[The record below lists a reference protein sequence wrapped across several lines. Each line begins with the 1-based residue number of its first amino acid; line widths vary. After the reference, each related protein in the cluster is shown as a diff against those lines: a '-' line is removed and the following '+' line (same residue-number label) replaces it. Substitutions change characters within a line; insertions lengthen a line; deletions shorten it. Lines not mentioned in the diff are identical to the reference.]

1 VKVAVVTREC
11 GGDRRYGMG
20 RSWAS
25 VATVLES
32 RGHELR
38 RIDGDALDEIA
49 QAEARRMQRRLL
61 QRGPSLDAAIVA
73 VLARAWAAGTLA
85 ARRVL
90 DEGFAAVDCHDFM
103 CAAGLRS
110 EAGRLGVTLPPWGYH
125 QHSFNA
131 GWRGLDDFYGP
142 LDDGLRNA
150 LRRIERRISGAAGWV
165 IFPAA
170 SAATQCATDLGL
182 AAARDNWTVL
192 RHPVVLP
199 TPMARDDAR
208 NALGLSP
215 SAIVVLGVG
224 QFVPL
229 KRFDHLIRALPALP
243 ETCRLWLLGEG
254 DQASLAELAHRL
266 GVVERVSMRAVDD
279 VGPWLAA
286 ADVYVST
293 SQTEA
298 FGMANAEAV
307 SAGLP
312 CLIADTGAA
321 RELFAQ
327 HAMLLAADLADLEGQ
342 LQRLVADAG
351 ARRRLVL
358 RTRGFARSLPTPE
371 VAAARLLGIF
381 SGDRGTSPQAGDSVS
396 APSRGAFGP

>member
-1 VKVAVVTREC
+1 MKIAVVTREC

-20 RSWAS
+20 RSWTS
-25 VATVLES
+25 VATVLEN
-32 RGHELR
+32 RGHELH

-49 QAEARRMQRRLL
+49 LAEAQRMQRRLL
-61 QRGPSLDAAIVA
+61 ERGPSLDVPIAA

-85 ARRVL
+85 ARRVA
-90 DEGFAAVDCHDFM
+90 DDGFTAVDCHDFI
-103 CAAGLRS
+103 CASGLRS
-110 EAGRLGVTLPPWGYH
+110 EADKLGVELPPWGYH

-131 GWRGLDDFYGP
+131 GWRGLDEFYGP
-142 LDDGLRNA
+142 LDDGLRKA
-150 LRRIERRISGAAGWV
+150 LRRLERRTSGAAGWV

-170 SAATQCATDLGL
+170 SAAAQCAMDLGL
-182 AAARDNWTVL
+182 DAAREHWSVL

-208 NALGLSP
+208 RALGLSP

-229 KRFDHLIRALPALP
+229 KRFDRLIRSLPALP
-243 ETCRLWLLGEG
+243 DACRLWLLGEG
-254 DQASLAELAHRL
+254 DQASLAELARRL
-266 GVVERVSMRAVDD
+266 GVEERVSMRAVDD

-307 SAGLP
+307 IAGLP
-312 CLIADTGAA
+312 CLIAATGAA
-321 RELFAQ
+321 KELFSA
-327 HAMLLAADLADLEGQ
+327 HALLLAPDLLDLEAQ
-342 LQRLVADAG
+342 LRRVALDPV
-351 ARRRLVL
+351 ARAELAA
-358 RTRGFARSLPTPE
+358 RTRNFARCLPTAE
-371 VAAARLLGIF
+371 AAADRLLGLYAG
-381 SGDRGTSPQAGDSVS
+381 SAHPSARAQDGVCRLRGRARP
-396 APSRGAFGP
+396 

>member
-1 VKVAVVTREC
+1 VKIAVVTREC

-20 RSWAS
+20 RSWSS

-32 RGHELR
+32 LGHELH
-38 RIDGDALDEIA
+38 RIDGDTLDDIA
-49 QAEARRMQRRLL
+49 RAEAQRMQRRLL
-61 QRGPSLDAAIVA
+61 ERGPSLDAAIAA

-85 ARRVL
+85 ARRVT
-90 DEGFAAVDCHDFM
+90 DDGFAAIDCHDFM

-110 EAGRLGVTLPPWGYH
+110 EAIRRGVELPRWGYH

-131 GWRGLDDFYGP
+131 GWRGLDEFYGP
-142 LDDGLRNA
+142 LDDGLRKA
-150 LRRIERRISGAAGWV
+150 LRRLEHRTSGAAGWV

-170 SAATQCATDLGL
+170 SAAAQCAADLGL
-182 AAARDNWTVL
+182 AAARENWTVL

-199 TPMARDDAR
+199 APMTRDDAR
-208 NALGLSP
+208 TSLGLSP
-215 SAIVVLGVG
+215 SAIIVLGVG

-243 ETCRLWLLGEG
+243 DACGLWLLGEG
-254 DQASLAELAHRL
+254 DQASLAELARRL
-266 GVVERVSMRAVDD
+266 GVAERVSMQAVDD

-307 SAGLP
+307 IAGLP
-312 CLIADTGAA
+312 CLIAATGAA
-321 RELFAQ
+321 TELFAA
-327 HAMLLAADLADLEGQ
+327 HALLLEPDLSDLETQLRRVALDPVVRAELAA
-342 LQRLVADAG
+342 
-351 ARRRLVL
+351 
-358 RTRGFARSLPTPE
+358 RTRNFARCLPTAE
-371 VAAARLLGIF
+371 AAADRLLGLYGG
-381 SGDRGTSPQAGDSVS
+381 SAQAS
-396 APSRGAFGP
+396 ARAQDGISRLPGRARP